1 MSSGVLYADYLTQN
15 ANTVT
20 AAVPAGKIQTA
31 DAIFINMSATP
42 ATVQVWIGT
51 NNSPTNGKTI
61 VSPELLGKGDKIRIG
76 GAILAATE
84 KFVMLTDGA
93 QVSAR
98 ISCFEE
104 DV

>member
-1 MSSGVLYADYLTQN
+1 MSSGVLYADFLAQN

-31 DAIFINMSATP
+31 DAILINMSATP
-42 ATVQVWIGT
+42 TTVQVWIGT
-51 NNSPTNGKTI
+51 NNSPADNKTI
-61 VSPELLGKGDKIRIG
+61 VDPVLLNKGGKIRIG